1 MREVKTEDIFRIP
14 RILIFTRKPRQNYWQ
29 GNAIVLG
36 AKSAWRGVV
45 GEEKGGQP
53 LVVYRSSLVM
63 ETFKMLASV
72 NPG

>member
-1 MREVKTEDIFRIP
+1 MREVKTEDIFGIP
-14 RILIFTRKPRQNYWQ
+14 RILIFARKPRQNYWQ

-36 AKSAWRGVV
+36 AKSARGD

>member
-14 RILIFTRKPRQNYWQ
+14 RILIFARKPRQNYWQ

-36 AKSAWRGVV
+36 AKSARGV
-45 GEEKGGQP
+45 GEEEKGGQP

>member
-14 RILIFTRKPRQNYWQ
+14 RILIFARKPRQNYWQ

-36 AKSAWRGVV
+36 AKSAWGGLVRRR
-45 GEEKGGQP
+45 GGQP

>member
-14 RILIFTRKPRQNYWQ
+14 RILIFARKPRQNYWQ

-36 AKSAWRGVV
+36 AKSARGGG